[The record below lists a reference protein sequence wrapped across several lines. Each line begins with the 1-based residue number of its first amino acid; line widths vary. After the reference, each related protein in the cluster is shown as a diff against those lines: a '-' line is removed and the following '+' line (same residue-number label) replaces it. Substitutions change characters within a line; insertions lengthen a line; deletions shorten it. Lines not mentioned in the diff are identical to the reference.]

1 MGRSAHR
8 MPRRRILAAALVA
21 LAPLVLPSQ
30 VAAQS
35 TLTET
40 DSESATVTLDAPGTV
55 TLDAFDPTLGVLT
68 AVTVSLRVE
77 VLVQN
82 CIENTS
88 SDAASMVAGSA
99 TASLDAEF
107 PGGANP
113 TEAAVDASVPSTDLA
128 PSNGGND
135 CAGGFDEAAGRFPA
149 SVTAGDTVYFEQ
161 TDQADSTD
169 TLTDSDEMAPF
180 IGSETIEVAYTPQSD
195 TALHPPH
202 RLGQRLR
209 RTRATAG
216 LRRLRIHRGRGR
228 RTRTPRHR
236 PAQQPTGRARPG
248 RAPPRHRRPA
258 RGPIP
263 PAQPNPTPRHLLSCR
278 SRTSRRGVRPRE
290 ILAHIQRW
298 LAAAWRP
305 DVSPGSGELAN
316 LPLKAKRV
324 AGIPPFA
331 AIPSSR

>member
-195 TALHPPH
+195 TALTLPTDWDNVSVAQGQLQASVAYEYTEAAAGGPELPATGVLSNPIGVTALIVVL
-202 RLGQRLR
+202 LGLTALLVAQRR
-209 RTRATAG
+209 
-216 LRRLRIHRGRGR
+216 
-228 RTRTPRHR
+228 
-236 PAQQPTGRARPG
+236 RAR
-248 RAPPRHRRPA
+248 
-258 RGPIP
+258 
-263 PAQPNPTPRHLLSCR
+263 S
-278 SRTSRRGVRPRE
+278 
-290 ILAHIQRW
+290 
-298 LAAAWRP
+298 
-305 DVSPGSGELAN
+305 
-316 LPLKAKRV
+316 
-324 AGIPPFA
+324 
-331 AIPSSR
+331 